1 MVFRKNLR
9 RIASM
14 LDALILLAPLAAA
27 GADDPV
33 ASLLRKFPGS
43 PDWKFECYRGK
54 GKMEVH
60 QSAYGDVVEM
70 WADGDQGMAAALHS
84 QRIPVEPNRRYT
96 IRIDV
101 KTEGLEAIDADL
113 TAAPYV
119 QFWDAQSIP
128 GGYQPV
134 GSVAESAESAFRADI
149 ASSGGRRTPRN
160 SDWHTVSAT
169 VTSPTTARTAELFLA
184 YAANGPYADNL
195 RPQVSGRARGRVGI
209 RNPRW
214 ESGSRI
220 SPLPPTIRVSD
231 PVFQAAI
238 DTVANGFHNG
248 SLSGTFVDS
257 DGYTDSSNIVPDLSF
272 GLYGVRRQGQRK
284 YMEVFAK
291 EWETLGL
298 SATPEGKLPQRVMC
312 QVLFALGVDEI
323 FSFTGDEQFLA
334 RMLPIANRTLDY
346 VNQRAD
352 ENGLVRLVDYGKW
365 RIGQG
370 ADWVDWY
377 PTRMEGKTF
386 NFHQWYVR
394 ALRHAAALNEEFAK
408 QNRPFASLER
418 AREYRS
424 RADQVQNS
432 LARLY
437 WAGDHFVTNID
448 YGGKIADQKW
458 LDDQMWAIHFGIA
471 NREQA
476 RMIWSWID
484 KDAAR
489 LEGVPTA
496 WCASSGPELGPL
508 TWFGRI
514 GAGDI
519 LARYDTGNG
528 DRGLELL
535 KRISQ
540 IFTRDQNVYEAYT
553 MSGKIAPGTLGWGN
567 YTEHC
572 GGYIWALVEGP
583 LGISMERDPE
593 ALATVRPERFPQQWS
608 SAQTQFWLRGTR
620 ITLDYNRSG
629 GRLVLTINGEEGPPR
644 PIRVVS
650 PKGGFEIYSI
660 GAGTTKSIEL

>member
-1 MVFRKNLR
+1 MVSPGNQL
-9 RIASM
+9 RIALMIGIAASM
-14 LDALILLAPLAAA
+14 PFAAA
-27 GADDPV
+27 GFEDPAV
-33 ASLLRKFPGS
+33 SVLRNFPS
-43 PDWKFECYRGK
+43 SSDWKFECYRGK
-54 GKMEVH
+54 GKLDVQ
-60 QSAYGDVVEM
+60 QSPKGLVVEM
-70 WADGDQGMAAALHS
+70 RSEGDQGMAAALHS
-84 QRIPVEPNRRYT
+84 QRIPVEPNRQYT

-101 KTEGLEAIDADL
+101 KTQGLEAIDADL

-134 GSVAESAESAFRADI
+134 GSVAESAESAFRANI
-149 ASSGGRRTPRN
+149 ASSSGRRTPRD

-169 VTSPTTARTAELFLA
+169 VISPSTARSAELFLA
-184 YAANGPYADNL
+184 YAANGPYADDL
-195 RPQVSGRARGRVGI
+195 RPQVSGRARGRVLI

-214 ESGSRI
+214 EAGVRI
-220 SPLPPTIRVSD
+220 SPLPATIKVSD
-231 PVFQAAI
+231 PVIQSAI
-238 DTVANGFHNG
+238 NAVANGFHNG

-284 YMEVFAK
+284 YMEIFAK

-298 SATPEGKLPQRVMC
+298 SATPEGKLSQRVMC
-312 QVLFALGVDEI
+312 QILFPLGVDEI
-323 FSFTGDEQFLA
+323 FSFTGDERFLA
-334 RMLPIANRTLDY
+334 RMLPIANRILDY

-370 ADWVDWY
+370 ADWDDWY

-394 ALRHAAALNEEFAK
+394 ALRRTAALNEEFAAK
-408 QNRPFASLER
+408 HCPFASLER
-418 AREYRS
+418 ARLYRS
-424 RADQVQNS
+424 HADLIQKS
-432 LARLY
+432 LGRLY
-437 WAGDHFVTNID
+437 WASDHFVTNID
-448 YGGKIADQKW
+448 FGDKIADQKW
-458 LDDQMWAIHFGIA
+458 LDDQLWAIYFGIA
-471 NREQA
+471 SPDEA
-476 RMIWSWID
+476 RSIWSWID
-484 KDAAR
+484 KDSSR

-519 LARYDTGNG
+519 LARYHTGNPG
-528 DRGLELL
+528 RGLELL
-535 KRISQ
+535 KRISE
-540 IFTRDQNVYEAYT
+540 IFARDQNVYEAYT

-583 LGISMERDPE
+583 LGLSFERDRE
-593 ALATVRPERFPQQWS
+593 ALATLRPQRFPHEWS
-608 SAQTQFWLRGTR
+608 SAQAQFWVRGTR
-620 ITLDYNRSG
+620 ILLDYNRSG
-629 GRLVLTINGEEGPPR
+629 DRLTVRITGEEGAER

-650 PKGGFEIYSI
+650 ENGKPQIWLI
-660 GAGTTKSIEL
+660 GAGVTKSLVF

>member
-1 MVFRKNLR
+1 MVLR
-9 RIASM
+9 RNLWQIALM
-14 LDALILLAPLAAA
+14 LDVLILLAPLVAT
-27 GADDPV
+27 GSDDPV
-33 ASLLRKFPGS
+33 AALLRRFPS
-43 PDWKFECYRGK
+43 SSDWKFECYRGN

-60 QSAYGDVVEM
+60 QSAEGELVEM
-70 WADGDQGMAAALHS
+70 WSEGSQGMAAALHS

-134 GSVAESAESAFRADI
+134 GSVASSAESAFRADI
-149 ASSGGRRTPRN
+149 ASSAGRRTPRD

-169 VTSPTTARTAELFLA
+169 VTSPSTARSAELFLA
-184 YAANGPYADNL
+184 YAANGPYADDL
-195 RPQVSGRARGRVGI
+195 RPQVTGRARGRVWI

-214 ESGSRI
+214 EAGGQI

-231 PVFQAAI
+231 PVIQSAI
-238 DTVANGFHNG
+238 NTVTNCLHNG

-284 YMEVFAK
+284 YMEIFQK

-298 SATPEGKLPQRVMC
+298 STTPNGKLPQRVMS
-312 QVLFALGVDEI
+312 QVLFMLGVDEI
-323 FSFTGDEQFLA
+323 FSFTGDEEFLA
-334 RMLPIANRTLDY
+334 RMLPIADRALDY

-352 ENGLVRLVDYGKW
+352 ENDLVRLVDYGKW
-365 RIGQG
+365 RIGEG

-394 ALRHAAALNEEFAK
+394 ALRRAATLNEEFAK
-408 QNRPFASLER
+408 ENRPFASIER
-418 AREYRS
+418 ARQYRR
-424 RADQVQNS
+424 RADQIQKS
-432 LARLY
+432 LDRFY

-458 LDDQMWAIHFGIA
+458 LDDQLWAIHFGIA
-471 NREQA
+471 SPEHAQR
-476 RMIWSWID
+476 IWSWID
-484 KDAAR
+484 EDSLQ
-489 LEGVPTA
+489 LEGVPTSWA
-496 WCASSGPELGPL
+496 AFSGPEHGALS
-508 TWFGRI
+508 WFGRL

-519 LARYDTGNG
+519 LARYDTGNAE
-528 DRGLELL
+528 RGLELL
-535 KRISQ
+535 KRISE
-540 IFTRDQNVYEAYT
+540 IFARDQNVYEAYT
-553 MSGKIAPGTLGWGN
+553 MSGRVAPGTLGWGN

-583 LGISMERDPE
+583 LGLSLESDQE
-593 ALATVRPERFPQQWS
+593 ALATLHPRFPQEWS
-608 SAQTQFWLRGTR
+608 SAQTQLWLRGSR
-620 ITLDYNRSG
+620 ITVDYSRSG
-629 GRLVLTINGEEGPPR
+629 GKLTVRMKGEEGPAR

-650 PKGGFEIYSI
+650 PKAESQICLI
-660 GAGTTKSIEL
+660 GAGTTKSFEF

>member
-1 MVFRKNLR
+1 MIIQRDVRRVVLMVCLG
-9 RIASM
+9 
-14 LDALILLAPLAAA
+14 LALAAHVLA
-27 GADDPV
+27 GSDETSAGV
-33 ASLLRKFPGS
+33 LGKFPTS

-54 GKMEVH
+54 GKMEVRP
-60 QSAYGDVVEM
+60 SNTGDVVEM
-70 WADGDQGMAAALHS
+70 WAEGDQGMAAALHS
-84 QRIPVEPNRRYT
+84 QRIPVEPNRQYT
-96 IRIDV
+96 IRIEV

-113 TAAPYV
+113 AAAPYV
-119 QFWDAQSIP
+119 QFWDALSIP

-149 ASSGGRRTPRN
+149 ASAAGRRTPRN
-160 SDWHTVSAT
+160 SEWHTVSAT
-169 VTSPTTARTAELFLA
+169 VTSPTTARTAELFFA

-195 RPQVSGRARGRVGI
+195 RPQVSGRARGRVWI

-214 ESGSRI
+214 DAGARI

-231 PVFQAAI
+231 PVVQEAI

-284 YMEVFAK
+284 YMETFAK
-291 EWETLGL
+291 EWEALGL

-408 QNRPFASLER
+408 KNRPFASLER
-418 AREYRS
+418 ARQYRS
-424 RADQVQNS
+424 RADQVQKS

-437 WAGDHFVTNID
+437 WSGDHFVTNID
-448 YGGKIADQKW
+448 YGGKTADQRW

-471 NREQA
+471 SREQA

-496 WCASSGPELGPL
+496 WCASSGPEHGPL

-519 LARYDTGNG
+519 LARYDTGNPE
-528 DRGLELL
+528 RGLQLL
-535 KRISQ
+535 ERISQ
-540 IFTRDQNVYEAYT
+540 IFARDHNVYEAYT
-553 MSGKIAPGTLGWGN
+553 MAGKIAPGTLGWGN

-583 LGISMERDPE
+583 LGISLESDPD
-593 ALATVRPERFPQQWS
+593 ALATVRPGRFPRQWS
-608 SAQTQFWLRGTR
+608 TAQTQFWLRGTR
-620 ITLDYNRSG
+620 VLLEYSRSG
-629 GRLVLTINGEEGPPR
+629 GGLSVRIQGEGGAAR

-650 PKGGFEIYSI
+650 PKGEAEIYLI
-660 GAGTTKSIEL
+660 GEGTTRSLEF

>member
-1 MVFRKNLR
+1 MVLQRNAC
-9 RIASM
+9 RIA
-14 LDALILLAPLAAA
+14 LLACLSLLLAALAAA
-27 GADDPV
+27 GAEDTSGAV
-33 ASLLRKFPGS
+33 LKRFPRS
-43 PDWKFECYRGK
+43 PEWRFECYRGK
-54 GKMEVH
+54 GKMEV
-60 QSAYGDVVEM
+60 QPGAPGDLVEM
-70 WADGDQGMAAALHS
+70 WAEGDQGMAAALHS
-84 QRIPVEPNRRYT
+84 QRIPVVPNQRYT

-149 ASSGGRRTPRN
+149 ASSGGRRTPRD

-169 VTSPTTARTAELFLA
+169 VTSPTTARSAELFLA
-184 YAANGPYADNL
+184 YAANGPYADDL
-195 RPQVSGRARGRVGI
+195 RPQVSGRARGRVWI

-214 ESGSRI
+214 EVGDRV

-231 PVFQAAI
+231 PLIQAAT
-238 DTVANGFHNG
+238 DTVANGFHNA

-284 YMEVFAK
+284 YMEIFAK

-312 QVLFALGVDEI
+312 QVLFPLGVDEI
-323 FSFTGDEQFLA
+323 FSCTGDEQFLA
-334 RMLPIANRTLDY
+334 RMLPIANRALDY

-377 PTRMEGKTF
+377 PARMEGKTF

-394 ALRHAAALNEEFAK
+394 ALRHTAALNEEFAK
-408 QNRPFASLER
+408 QHRPFASLER
-418 AREYRS
+418 ARQYRS
-424 RADQVQNS
+424 RADQVENS

-471 NREQA
+471 SPERA
-476 RMIWSWID
+476 RLIWSWVD

-496 WCASSGPELGPL
+496 WCASSGPLLGPL

-519 LARYDTGNG
+519 LAHYDTG
-528 DRGLELL
+528 DDERGLQLL
-535 KRISQ
+535 ERISQ
-540 IFTRDQNVYEAYT
+540 IFARDHNVYEAYT

-583 LGISMERDPE
+583 LGVSFDSDPE

-608 SAQTQFWLRGTR
+608 SAQAQFWLRGTR
-620 ITLDYNRSG
+620 ITLGYSRREG
-629 GRLVLTINGEEGPPR
+629 KLILRIMGEEGPAR
-644 PIRVVS
+644 AIRVVS
-650 PKGGFEIYSI
+650 PKRESEIYSV
-660 GAGTTKSIEL
+660 GGGTTKSVEF